1 MTTDELYLLVAET
14 RCEHGRLPLHDAVRT
29 GDDWTAFLRAP
40 ALPGP
45 FAVRD
50 FHAFQA
56 LAPQLPAT
64 WIVPPPAAPAA
75 RGALTLPD
83 LALILA
89 DALEPDP
96 SPWRLHAIHRTRP
109 APSHGSD
116 GGGSSD
122 GDSDGDTYLI
132 ELVDPAT
139 ADVRLALTLAAYHQ
153 ARRPPPAPVPP
164 SSLPLPTR

>member
-14 RCEHGRLPLHDAVRT
+14 RCEHGRLPLHDAVRS

-40 ALPGP
+40 AHPGP

-64 WIVPPPAAPAA
+64 WIVPAPAAPAA

-109 APSHGSD
+109 APSHGGSD
-116 GGGSSD
+116 G
-122 GDSDGDTYLI
+122 DGDTYLV

-153 ARRPPPAPVPP
+153 ARRPAPAPL

>member
-1 MTTDELYLLVAET
+1 MTTDELYLLAAET
-14 RCEHGRLPLHDAVRT
+14 RCEHGHLLLTDAVRT

-64 WIVPPPAAPAA
+64 WIVPPPAAPGAP
-75 RGALTLPD
+75 GALTLPD

-109 APSHGSD
+109 ALSHGSD

-122 GDSDGDTYLI
+122 GDTYLV

-153 ARRPPPAPVPP
+153 ARCPAPAPAP
-164 SSLPLPTR
+164 APLSSLPLPTR